1 MDKCVKVAH
10 RGQIWDAHI
19 RKFYPKVTTYLV
31 ADPQNSL
38 REGDVVQ
45 FSSGH
50 RQSRN
55 VRHVVEKIVAPFGT
69 PVEARPP
76 VLSIEEREKLKV
88 EKIMER
94 EKKREE
100 KAKETGVEFKPRGPR
115 EGRVKRLVAERL
127 QMAEERMRNAGQRR
141 VEGQN
146 KRMETQQLN
155 RLVEEER
162 ARFREELKRA

>member
-1 MDKCVKVAH
+1 MKIAH

-19 RKFYPKVTTYLV
+19 RKFYPKITTYLV

-50 RQSRN
+50 RQSPA

-94 EKKREE
+94 ERKREE
-100 KAKETGVEFKPRGPR
+100 KAKEAGVEYKPRGPR

-127 QMAEERMRNAGQRR
+127 QIAEERMRETEQRR
-141 VEGQN
+141 EEGAN
-146 KRMETQQLN
+146 KRKETEELH
-155 RLVEEER
+155 RLAEEEK
-162 ARFREELKRA
+162 ARFREELQRVP